1 MDSLKTFWSIIKRPN
16 FLLLSDRA
24 GTFDEN
30 NDDPEVVLK
39 FNKKQNKKQKETEG
53 GERKKT
59 KGGKKRKETEGG
71 ETNKTKKTKTNSK
84 LRKEKQISPKKEFK
98 IEVTLV

>member
-1 MDSLKTFWSIIKRPN
+1 MKRPN
-16 FLLLSDRA
+16 FFLLSDRA

-39 FNKKQNKKQKETEG
+39 FNKKQKKKEKKTKETEG
-53 GERKKT
+53 GETKKT
-59 KGGKKRKETEGG
+59 KGGKKRTETEGG

>member
-1 MDSLKTFWSIIKRPN
+1 MKRPN
-16 FLLLSDRA
+16 FFLLSDRA

-71 ETNKTKKTKTNSK
+71 ETNKTKKTKLVQKTNAK